1 MEEAKKMTCY
11 KRLIFKQFVHVS
23 GLCGPQFLSYLPKR
37 FTHLCR
43 ALYGDAILVYRFGA
57 PIWPSEI
64 NNLLFTRELVYVR
77 INISSNTWNG
87 YTAENQE
94 ERLFFNETAF
104 LFWCHAL
111 WKLGSSNCCIFE
123 MKHATGME
131 TCTKIYFLFIFN
143 LVKTR
148 IRKTSLF
155 WVYNFMTS
163 LWKPSIQSYFNKRTR
178 KQMCMQQLQ
187 NLYQIWQIS

>member
-1 MEEAKKMTCY
+1 MEGAKKMKCY
-11 KRLIFKQFVHVS
+11 KRLKYKRFVQVS
-23 GLCGPQFLSYLPKR
+23 GLCGPKFLSYLPKR
-37 FTHLCR
+37 FMHLCR
-43 ALYGDAILVYRFGA
+43 ALWRRHIGVPFWSTNMAAGNQQKRLEFTF
-57 PIWPSEI
+57 SKK
-64 NNLLFTRELVYVR
+64 LFLFTRELAYVR

-94 ERLFFNETAF
+94 EWLFSNEKAF

-143 LVKTR
+143 LV
-148 IRKTSLF
+148 
-155 WVYNFMTS
+155 
-163 LWKPSIQSYFNKRTR
+163 
-178 KQMCMQQLQ
+178 
-187 NLYQIWQIS
+187 

>member
-1 MEEAKKMTCY
+1 MAAGNQQKHLEFTFSIKA
-11 KRLIFKQFVHVS
+11 
-23 GLCGPQFLSYLPKR
+23 LPFHSR
-37 FTHLCR
+37 ASIHAHCR
-43 ALYGDAILVYRFGA
+43 KSRG
-57 PIWPSEI
+57 E
-64 NNLLFTRELVYVR
+64 T
-77 INISSNTWNG
+77 
-87 YTAENQE
+87 
-94 ERLFFNETAF
+94 FFNETAF

-123 MKHATGME
+123 MKQATGME

-163 LWKPSIQSYFNKRTR
+163 LWKPSIQSYFNKRTP
-178 KQMCMQQLQ
+178 KHATATWNMKHETC
-187 NLYQIWQIS
+187 NSACNSSKTYIKYDK

>member
-1 MEEAKKMTCY
+1 MEEAKKIKCY
-11 KRLIFKQFVHVS
+11 KRLIYKQFVEVS
-23 GLCGPQFLSYLPKR
+23 GLCGSRFLSYLPKR

-43 ALYGDAILVYRFGA
+43 ALYGNAMLVHRL
-57 PIWPSEI
+57 WPPEI
-64 NNLLFTRELVYVR
+64 NKNIRSSLFLEKLFLFTRELAYVH

-104 LFWCHAL
+104 IFWCHAL

-123 MKHATGME
+123 MKHATGLE

-143 LVKTR
+143 LV
-148 IRKTSLF
+148 
-155 WVYNFMTS
+155 
-163 LWKPSIQSYFNKRTR
+163 
-178 KQMCMQQLQ
+178 
-187 NLYQIWQIS
+187 